1 MTMTP
6 FTKEANQQT
15 GSGED
20 LILLP
25 PPIHKS

>member
-6 FTKEANQQT
+6 FTKEAKPAT